1 MVLILVIL
9 NCVEPLLLIAEILVV
24 FNWFFVLLILLRMKV
39 LVAVVNIMMDILMKS
54 LLIKQHIHFILLVQ
68 IEADEVLLEII
79 NIIVIQILPQLLR

>member
-54 LLIKQHIHFILLVQ
+54 LLIKGFDQNPILKT
-68 IEADEVLLEII
+68 
-79 NIIVIQILPQLLR
+79 